1 MDFSTIIDFEKL
13 QNSVVSN
20 LTAQWSAV
28 ISSLPNLIGAVLIL
42 VLGIIV
48 ALIFKKISQTLLRRV
63 GLDRISSKAGVSEVM
78 QDAGMVKRPSIFAGK
93 IVFWMVLF
101 VFLVPAANMLG
112 LTELVT
118 LFKGFINFL
127 PKIITA
133 LVIIIFGMMFAQFLR
148 RTIME
153 KPSTIG
159 SNSAKTLG
167 NLVYG
172 TMVTVIV
179 LVALEQLEIET
190 VLLHNIIMLV
200 VGGMMLMLAV
210 AVGLGSRDVARN
222 LLNGIYAREQFKQGD
237 VIEVD
242 GITGV
247 VSEVGALSTLI
258 TVDEGELVSIPNSTL
273 YQQVIKIASE

>member
-42 VLGIIV
+42 LLGIIV

>member
-1 MDFSTIIDFEKL
+1 MDLDTIIDFEKL

-20 LTAQWSAV
+20 LTEQWSSV
-28 ISSLPNLIGAVLIL
+28 ITSLPNLMGALLIL
-42 VLGIIV
+42 IVGIIV
-48 ALIFKKISQTLLRRV
+48 ALIFKKISQSLLRRI
-63 GLDRISSKAGVSEVM
+63 GLDRISNKAGVSDVM
-78 QDAGMVKRPSIFAGK
+78 EDAGMVKRPSVFAGK
-93 IVFWMVLF
+93 VIFWMVLF

-112 LTELVT
+112 LTELVN
-118 LFKGFINFL
+118 LFKSFISFL

-133 LVIIIFGMMFAQFLR
+133 LVILIFGMMFAQFLR

-172 TMVTVIV
+172 IMVTVVV

-200 VGGMMLMLAV
+200 VGGMMLVLAIS
-210 AVGLGSRDVARN
+210 VGLGSREVSHN
-222 LLNGIYAREQFKQGD
+222 LLTGIYAREQFQQGD
-237 VIEVD
+237 VIEIEGVR
-242 GITGV
+242 GV

-258 TVDEGELVSIPNSTL
+258 TTENEEQLSIPNSTL
-273 YQQVIKIASE
+273 YREVVKVSS

>member
-118 LFKGFINFL
+118 LFKGFISFL

>member
-1 MDFSTIIDFEKL
+1 MDLDTIIDFEKL

-20 LTAQWSAV
+20 LTEQWSSV
-28 ISSLPNLIGAVLIL
+28 ITSLPNLMGALLIL
-42 VLGIIV
+42 IVGIIV
-48 ALIFKKISQTLLRRV
+48 ALIFKKISQTLLRRI
-63 GLDRISSKAGVSEVM
+63 GLDRISNKAGVSDVM
-78 QDAGMVKRPSIFAGK
+78 EDAGMVKRPSVFAGK
-93 IVFWMVLF
+93 VIFWMVLF

-112 LTELVT
+112 LTELVN
-118 LFKGFINFL
+118 LFKSFISFL

-133 LVIIIFGMMFAQFLR
+133 LVILIFGMMFAQFLR

-172 TMVTVIV
+172 IMVTVVV

-200 VGGMMLMLAV
+200 VGGMMLVLAIS
-210 AVGLGSRDVARN
+210 VGLGSREVSHN
-222 LLNGIYAREQFKQGD
+222 LLTGIYAREQFQQGD
-237 VIEVD
+237 VIEIEGVR
-242 GITGV
+242 GV

-258 TVDEGELVSIPNSTL
+258 TTENEEQLSIPNSTL
-273 YQQVIKIASE
+273 YREVVKVSS

>member
-13 QNSVVSN
+13 QNTVVSN
-20 LTAQWSAV
+20 LTEQWSAV

-42 VLGIIV
+42 LLGIIV

-63 GLDRISSKAGVSEVM
+63 GLDRISNKAGVSDVM

-93 IVFWMVLF
+93 IIFWMVLF

-118 LFKGFINFL
+118 LFKGFIGFL

-133 LVIIIFGMMFAQFLR
+133 LVILIFGMMFSQFLR

-167 NLVYG
+167 HLVYG
-172 TMVTVIV
+172 IMVTVIV
-179 LVALEQLEIET
+179 LVALEQLDIET

-210 AVGLGSRDVARN
+210 SVGLGSRDVAHN
-222 LLNGIYAREQFKQGD
+222 LLSGVYAREQFHQGD

-242 GITGV
+242 GVSGV

-258 TVDEGELVSIPNSTL
+258 TVDEGEQMSIPNSTL
-273 YQQVIKIASE
+273 YQQVIKIAAE